1 MENQEEFTAE
11 VYGDEDSQG
20 EITEEPDFSSEFE
33 PQTETN
39 TASESESEE
48 SSSGN
53 RYTIY
58 QLPCIEYLSTCTTIS
73 LPQIYNF
80 KNLLQLRAVLLLLTK
95 IFIFF
100 TRICMQTQGK
110 WTT

>member
-1 MENQEEFTAE
+1 MENQGDFTAE

-53 RYTIY
+53 R
-58 QLPCIEYLSTCTTIS
+58 LC
-73 LPQIYNF
+73 
-80 KNLLQLRAVLLLLTK
+80 
-95 IFIFF
+95 
-100 TRICMQTQGK
+100 G
-110 WTT
+110 